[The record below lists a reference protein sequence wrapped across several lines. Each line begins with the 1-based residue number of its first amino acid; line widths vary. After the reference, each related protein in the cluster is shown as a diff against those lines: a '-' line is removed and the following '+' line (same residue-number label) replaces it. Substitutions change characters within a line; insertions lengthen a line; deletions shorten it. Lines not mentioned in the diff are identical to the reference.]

1 MSKVDWSLAPIDAQ
15 YGGIYAGRFS
25 CWYLRDGD
33 QWFYTSNISGGWEK
47 VVDNKPSS
55 DLIRR
60 PQPQPKPWSGPE
72 DGLPPVGTECEFR
85 YYVEDFKIWHK
96 GACIALG
103 RSPEGEDICVTQ
115 SGGVIAIYR
124 SGEHLR
130 AIRTP
135 DQIAADQ
142 RETAI
147 REVMDIAQVDCRV
160 TAARLVDAGF
170 KREVV

>member
-72 DGLPPVGTECEFR
+72 DGLPPVGTEC
-85 YYVEDFKIWHK
+85 
-96 GACIALG
+96 ALG